1 MAQNFKKKICLL
13 TDMLNGGGAERSAGL
28 LSIVFTEL
36 CYDVVLIT
44 MIDDISYPFSGKLI
58 NLGKFKNGSRSI
70 LNKFYRY
77 RELYKL
83 MRQDKFDIVLDF
95 RMKNFPIREFFL
107 NCFVFNTKMVNMIRS
122 YNLKWYLPDPSIL
135 SRYLYQDYSGIN
147 TVSFEIK
154 SEIEKRYN
162 FINVNTIHNIIDIN
176 FVKEKAKENLETN
189 YDFVLAVGRL
199 NSIKQ
204 FDKLLDS
211 YFNSIL
217 PQKDIKLYIMGE
229 GGEKSRL
236 AEKIMTL
243 NLQAKVKLIDFQEN
257 PFKYMA
263 KASFLILCSK
273 NEGFPRVILEA
284 LACGT
289 PVISFDCKSGPNE
302 IIQHK
307 KNGLLVENQ
316 NFKALTE
323 AINELNTNTFLY
335 DNCKINSV
343 NSVEQ
348 FSVNSIGEK
357 WKVYLDELLNN

>member
-1 MAQNFKKKICLL
+1 LGSCIQSNRTTTTSYEHI
-13 TDMLNGGGAERSAGL
+13 S
-28 LSIVFTEL
+28 
-36 CYDVVLIT
+36 DVQ
-44 MIDDISYPFSGKLI
+44 ISYFAQKEYIDEG
-58 NLGKFKNGSRSI
+58 
-70 LNKFYRY
+70 
-77 RELYKL
+77 
-83 MRQDKFDIVLDF
+83 
-95 RMKNFPIREFFL
+95 
-107 NCFVFNTKMVNMIRS
+107 
-122 YNLKWYLPDPSIL
+122 
-135 SRYLYQDYSGIN
+135 DYI
-147 TVSFEIK
+147 
-154 SEIEKRYN
+154 
-162 FINVNTIHNIIDIN
+162 
-176 FVKEKAKENLETN
+176 KAKENLETKC
-189 YDFVLAVGRL
+189 DFVLAVGRL

-229 GGEKSRL
+229 GGEKLRL